1 MEHMINWFEIPV
13 SDLQRARTFYETIFD
28 FEMEPMDFPELKMMV
43 FPVAAGNI
51 SGALCYNTEFY
62 KPSAD
67 GPLLYLNGGDDLAH
81 ILKRVEE
88 AGGKIAMAKTQIS
101 PEIGYMGIFID
112 SEGNRI
118 ALHSTG

>member
-28 FEMEPMDFPELKMMV
+28 FEMAPMDFPDLKMMM
-43 FPVAAGNI
+43 FPVETGSI
-51 SGALCYNTEFY
+51 GGALCYNTEFY

-67 GPLLYLNGGDDLAH
+67 GPLLYLNGGDDLSRV
-81 ILKRVEE
+81 LDRVEE
-88 AGGKIAMAKTQIS
+88 AGGKVAMTKTQIS